1 MNISESLAHL
11 RELRTTLPAAL
22 AAETDPLT
30 RAHGVGEIIAELGK
44 LEDELKEVR
53 RPAVAELRAQ
63 GYTVRALAAE
73 LDLSPARID
82 QISKGRRA

>member
-1 MNISESLAHL
+1 MNINEALAHL
-11 RELRTTLPAAL
+11 RELRATLPAAL
-22 AAETDPLT
+22 ADEADPLA
-30 RAHGVGEIIAELGK
+30 RAHGVGEVIAELGK

-53 RPAVAELRAQ
+53 RPAVAELRTQ

-73 LDLSPARID
+73 LDLSPARVD